1 MQVKKYIGTTL
12 QQALQMAKEELGDDL
27 ILLESREVKG
37 GTKYPGRKRLIEVT
51 VGIDD
56 ASSEVKPW
64 TPPGLGRKRTRP
76 PVAPAEPVPSPP
88 PPQEPPQ
95 PNEFSELVA
104 QILDRK
110 RQDIDKE
117 KQILEEIARLREEIN
132 KIARQ
137 KEEKEEEQIPSQYV
151 RLSRFLQESG
161 LTPEL
166 AERWLD
172 EVRASLG
179 KKTDPRDSE
188 LVARIKQKMGT
199 LFRPWKP
206 AKVPGQRRILL
217 LGSTGS
223 GKTTTV
229 MKLAAS
235 PEFFGGKKV
244 GIVSTDSFGVPE
256 PLKIF
261 TRLTQIQVEE
271 ARNPDALPLALD
283 ALKDREVVFIDSPG
297 RSPFASDHLNSLE
310 AYVQRVQPSDI
321 FLVLSMTTG
330 ARDLLLACGFYMLMK
345 PNGMIFTKFDETTQ
359 PAKVFSVLQ
368 EVNLPVV
375 GFCNGTGVFSD
386 IHQPELDFLFQQ
398 IFDKA

>member
-12 QQALQMAKEELGDDL
+12 QQALQMAKEELGEDL

-37 GTKYPGRKRLIEVT
+37 GTKYPGRKRLVEVT

-56 ASSEVKPW
+56 ASPEVKPW
-64 TPPGLGRKRTRP
+64 SPPGLGRKKGRP
-76 PVAPAEPVPSPP
+76 PSPSAEVPETPPA
-88 PPQEPPQ
+88 QEPPS
-95 PNEFSELVA
+95 PNEFSQLVA

-117 KQILEEIARLREEIN
+117 KRILEEIARLREEIN

-137 KEEKEEEQIPSQYV
+137 QEEGEDEKVPPRFQ
-151 RLSRFLQESG
+151 RLSHFLQDSG
-161 LTPEL
+161 LSAEL
-166 AERWLD
+166 TEKWL
-172 EVRASLG
+172 EEIRNSLG
-179 KKTDPRDSE
+179 KEKEWRDSD
-188 LVARIKQKMGT
+188 LVGQVKQKMRP
-199 LFRPWKP
+199 LFRAWKAP
-206 AKVPGQRRILL
+206 KVSGQRRILL

-223 GKTTTV
+223 GKTTTA
-229 MKLAAS
+229 MKLAAA

-244 GIVSTDSFGVPE
+244 GIVSTDSFGIPE

-261 TRLTQIQVEE
+261 TRLTQIRVEE
-271 ARNPDALPLALD
+271 ARNLDALPLALD
-283 ALKDREVVFIDSPG
+283 ALKNCEVVIVDSPG
-297 RSPFASDHLNSLE
+297 RSPFAPDHLNSLE
-310 AYVQRVQPSDI
+310 AYIQRVQPTDI

-330 ARDLLLACGFYMLMK
+330 ERDLLLACGFYMLMK
-345 PNGMIFTKFDETTQ
+345 PNGIVFTKFDETSQ

-368 EVNLPVV
+368 EVHLPVV

-386 IHQPELDFLFQQ
+386 IHPPELDFLFEQ